1 MILTCLD
8 IYIGMT
14 FSYNNLLLFMPILS
28 KTLENGLFS
37 LVSPKPPRIM
47 ILEIF
52 LMASPYEI
60 QNLTGPLRMRTNCIS

>member
-1 MILTCLD
+1 
-8 IYIGMT
+8 
-14 FSYNNLLLFMPILS
+14 MPILS